1 MATGNNLKPSRLRMR
16 SSGSR
21 IGGKESNFVRSVR
34 EHRERA
40 EYEDAEAA
48 EESIRESK
56 RRRKFKSVQEAA
68 EVGGT
73 FSQEKKVYG
82 RYETN
87 FHADCVLLKQ
97 MAMNHVDRQ
106 GTGDL
111 FEREFL
117 RQFEGGIVL
126 PNVVV
131 DDRGETKFDDTY
143 RITRVRPV
151 EGPDGEEYPPVVDFI
166 AYNKDRWFALE
177 LKDQHRKP
185 GEPLPTNM
193 VGFRNFRQVRELVNP
208 TKATRPRTEDPSFLV
223 CREAKRIPSLLIK
236 RNIIAPLR
244 GGNGFK
250 SVFGVYSIIPPTRL
264 DI

>member
-1 MATGNNLKPSRLRMR
+1 MR

-21 IGGKESNFVRSVR
+21 IGGKESNYVRSVR

-40 EYEDAEAA
+40 EKEAADAA
-48 EESIRESK
+48 EESSKESK
-56 RRRKFKSVQEAA
+56 RKRKFKSVQEAA
-68 EVGGT
+68 EEGGT
-73 FSQEKKVYG
+73 LSQEKNVYG

-97 MAMNHVDRQ
+97 MGMNTVDRE

-117 RQFEGGIVL
+117 RQFEGGIIL
-126 PNVVV
+126 PNILV
-131 DDRGETKFDDTY
+131 DERGETKFDDTY
-143 RITRVRPV
+143 SITRVRPV

-177 LKDQHRKP
+177 IKDQHRKV
-185 GEPLPTNM
+185 GEPLPTNS
-193 VGFRNFRQVRELVNP
+193 VGFRNFRQVRELANP
-208 TKATRPRTEDPSFLV
+208 TKATRPRTEDPAFLI
-223 CREAKRIPSLLIK
+223 CRKAKRIPSLVIK
-236 RNIIAPLR
+236 RNFIAALR

-250 SVFGVYSIIPPTRL
+250 SVFGVYTVIPPTRL